1 MQYCIYLQ
9 TCSRKKRAAGF
20 DEDFTELTDTV
31 DDIEA
36 SLELVVVR
44 LPLEDEDIS
53 NGRYI
58 APYFIRLT
66 KVRHCHFSIGFSK
79 HKN

>member
-1 MQYCIYLQ
+1 M
-9 TCSRKKRAAGF
+9 
-20 DEDFTELTDTV
+20 

-36 SLELVVVR
+36 SRELVVVR

-66 KVRHCHFSIGFSK
+66 KVRHSHFSK
-79 HKN
+79 